1 MHSRTLNWL
10 LAFVC
15 HELLVAAYYFQYV
28 EGLQPCPLCIVQ
40 RLAVFLIGVFALLLA
55 VTNVKP
61 ATLLN
66 RIFNGLGL
74 ASAVLGIIAAGRQVW
89 LQSLPKDEVPACGPS
104 LDYMMEVFSTSE
116 VLSELFKGSGACAE
130 VEWTLL
136 GLSMGAWML
145 VFFSVTALFFLW
157 RLFRK

>member
-66 RIFNGLGL
+66 RIFNGSGL
-74 ASAVLGIIAAGRQVW
+74 ASAVLGFIAAGRQVW
-89 LQSLPKDEVPACGPS
+89 LQSLTKDEVPA
-104 LDYMMEVFSTSE
+104 
-116 VLSELFKGSGACAE
+116 
-130 VEWTLL
+130 
-136 GLSMGAWML
+136 
-145 VFFSVTALFFLW
+145 
-157 RLFRK
+157 